1 MRLEVLD
8 YMWEVWLPTRLSGVE
23 EQKLVIK
30 GADQIMTTVECLGH
44 GGVIFSRGN
53 PFRWTDAHS
62 I

>member
-30 GADQIMTTVECLGH
+30 GADQIMTTVEC
-44 GGVIFSRGN
+44 
-53 PFRWTDAHS
+53 
-62 I
+62 